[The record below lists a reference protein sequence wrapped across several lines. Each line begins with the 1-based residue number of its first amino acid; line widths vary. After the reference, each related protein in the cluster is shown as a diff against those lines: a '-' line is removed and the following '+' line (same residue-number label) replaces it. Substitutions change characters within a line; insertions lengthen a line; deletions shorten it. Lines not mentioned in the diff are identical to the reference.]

1 MFAYLRGLLRTK
13 TPNGAVVDVGGIG
26 YQVQIPLSTYYEL
39 GEIDD
44 EVSLRITTQIRD
56 EAILLY
62 GFLTEG
68 EQQLFH
74 HLTSVSGVGPRIA
87 IAMLSGMS
95 VPEIATALADG
106 DAARLHSIPG
116 IGRKTAE
123 RLIVELKDR
132 VRPLADEKSGLEAGG
147 TSGGARAD
155 VVSALVNL
163 GYPVGQAERA
173 AADVLK
179 GSQSDMPF
187 ETLLRE
193 SLRRLLR

>member
-1 MFAYLRGLLRTK
+1 MFAYVRGLLRTK
-13 TPNGAVVDVGGIG
+13 TPDIAVVEVGGIG
-26 YQVQIPLSTYYEL
+26 YQVRIPLSTFYEL
-39 GEIDD
+39 ADLGE
-44 EVSLRITTQIRD
+44 EVSLRITTQVRD

-87 IAMLSGMS
+87 ISVLSGMS
-95 VPEIATALADG
+95 VPEIATALVDG

-132 VRPLADEKSGLEAGG
+132 VRSLAEEEQGPEPGATPGG
-147 TSGGARAD
+147 NRAD